1 MAVLR
6 PTRSS
11 LWINCGR
18 KVDRHGS
25 GAAYIGPMFRALC
38 QSISDRIPSQCA
50 VCRRWPTAPV
60 CDCCVALFAQPC
72 HRCATCALPTPDAV
86 AQCGACMRN
95 PPPLDA
101 CVAALHYAYPW
112 SALIVQFKFQSRPEW
127 ARSLATLMRSAPWV
141 EPALDQAQH
150 VVPMPLSAE
159 RLRARGYNQALELA
173 RHLAPD
179 KFDGKLLLRI
189 RDTPAQSAL
198 ARDARMHNVRGA
210 FAIEPLRYGEL
221 AGTRVVLVDDVMT
234 SGASMFSAAATLRQA
249 GAAHITGLVL
259 ARADLGGHALP

>member
-6 PTRSS
+6 PARSS

-18 KVDRHGS
+18 KVGRHDF

-38 QSISDRIPSQCA
+38 QSISDRIPGQCT
-50 VCRRWPTAPV
+50 VCRRWPAASV
-60 CDCCVALFAQPC
+60 CECCVERFAQPC
-72 HRCATCALPTPDAV
+72 HRCITCALPTPEAV
-86 AQCGACMRN
+86 LQCGACVRK

-101 CVAALHYAYPW
+101 CVAAVHYAYPW
-112 SALIVQFKFQSRPEW
+112 SGLILQLKFHSRPDW
-127 ARSLATLMRSAPWV
+127 ARCLATLLRSAPWV
-141 EPALDQAQH
+141 EPALELAQY
-150 VVPMPLSAE
+150 VIPMPLSRQ

-179 KFDGKLLLRI
+179 KVESKLLLRI
-189 RDTPAQSAL
+189 RETTPQSAL
-198 ARDARMHNVRGA
+198 ARDARMHNVREA
-210 FAIEPLRYGEL
+210 FAVEPLRHTEL
-221 AGTRVVLVDDVMT
+221 ASARVVLVDDVMT

-259 ARADLGGHALP
+259 ARADLGGHA